1 MFCRVAVIA
10 LKSAASAPLP
20 QKSVVCRGQQLLQM
34 QHFSSKFTRPKI
46 LTFTFVQEKNF
57 CSSSKSFSAESGKN
71 ENSELEKLLLNVSLP
86 KKLQNGNS
94 ICAKNLEKV
103 AQIDEDGTQR
113 QSHSEFNG
121 KSGEL

>member
-46 LTFTFVQEKNF
+46 LTFTFVQEQNF
-57 CSSSKSFSAESGKN
+57 CSSSKSFSAESGNN
-71 ENSELEKLLLNVSLP
+71 ELLLNVSLP

-121 KSGEL
+121 KAG